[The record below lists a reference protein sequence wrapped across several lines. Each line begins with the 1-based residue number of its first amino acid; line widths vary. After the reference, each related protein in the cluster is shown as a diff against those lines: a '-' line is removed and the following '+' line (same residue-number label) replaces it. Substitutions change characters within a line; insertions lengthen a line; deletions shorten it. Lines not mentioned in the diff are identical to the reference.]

1 MSRFVLDCSV
11 TMAWCFEDE
20 SNKYTEGVLDTLL
33 KGEGCVPAVWALEVA
48 NVLLV
53 GERRKRLTTAQ
64 SLRFANLIRDLPI
77 SVDEGTAE
85 RAFGEILS
93 LARDHS
99 LSSYDGAYLELAIRK
114 GLPLATQDV
123 PLRRAAKKSGVPLL

>member
-1 MSRFVLDCSV
+1 MSRFVLDRSV

-20 SNKYTEGVLDTLL
+20 SNKYTERVLDTLV

-53 GERRKRLTTAQ
+53 GEQRKRLTTAQ
-64 SLRFANLIRDLPI
+64 SLRFANLIRHLPI
-77 SVDEGTAE
+77 SVDEGAAS
-85 RAFGEILS
+85 RAFGEILA

-99 LSSYDGAYLELAIRK
+99 LSSYDASYLELAIRE
-114 GLPLATQDV
+114 GLALATQDV
-123 PLRRAAKKSGVPLL
+123 SLKRAAKKSGVSLL